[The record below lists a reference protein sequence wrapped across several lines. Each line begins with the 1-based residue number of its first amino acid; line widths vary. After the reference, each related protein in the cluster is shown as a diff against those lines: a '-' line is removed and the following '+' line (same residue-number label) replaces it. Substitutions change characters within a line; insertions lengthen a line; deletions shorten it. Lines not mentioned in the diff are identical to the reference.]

1 MKKTLVE
8 DGSVPGKSKL
18 PNQTKTVSVTMD
30 TEEMYE
36 QIIAPFCSFPSLED
50 IALMDMIKHDI
61 NEFLYLIF
69 KIVCLHI
76 AALSKSLTFLFVRYF
91 DHYYSPISYID
102 LIQYVSCL
110 SLNE

>member
-8 DGSVPGKSKL
+8 EGSAPGKSKL

-36 QIIAPFCSFPSLED
+36 QIIAPFCSFPTLED

-61 NEFLYLIF
+61 NEF
-69 KIVCLHI
+69 
-76 AALSKSLTFLFVRYF
+76 
-91 DHYYSPISYID
+91 
-102 LIQYVSCL
+102 
-110 SLNE
+110 

>member
-1 MKKTLVE
+1 MKKALVE
-8 DGSVPGKSKL
+8 EGSSPGKSKL

-30 TEEMYE
+30 TEEIYE
-36 QIIAPFCSFPSLED
+36 QIIAPFCSFPTLED

-61 NEFLYLIF
+61 NEFSYLIF

-76 AALSKSLTFLFVRYF
+76 ATLSKSLTFLFVRYF
-91 DHYYSPISYID
+91 DHDHSPISYID
-102 LIQYVSCL
+102 LMQYISCL